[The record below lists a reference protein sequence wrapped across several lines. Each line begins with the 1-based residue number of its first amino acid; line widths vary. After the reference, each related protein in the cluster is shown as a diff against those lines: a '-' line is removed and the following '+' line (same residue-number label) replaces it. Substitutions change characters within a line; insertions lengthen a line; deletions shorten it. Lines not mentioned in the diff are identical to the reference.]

1 MGSMVSLTRA
11 TRSVPWIHELSISV
25 LVTHTRTR
33 VPFSSKVVFG
43 FGFQFFVFL
52 ICWDITIEVI
62 HAASGSKWHLVEP
75 WSRPFAQWTSPWHL
89 QNRPYPLF
97 FKYAVPFRFYTVRRE
112 GETWGRGGARDINA
126 IRIYTRTH
134 IQNPCLLLGF
144 IYSAGTIDMD
154 LLKWFDTVSL

>member
-1 MGSMVSLTRA
+1 MALGGALEQTFCSMDKPMT
-11 TRSVPWIHELSISV
+11 
-25 LVTHTRTR
+25 
-33 VPFSSKVVFG
+33 SSK
-43 FGFQFFVFL
+43 
-52 ICWDITIEVI
+52 
-62 HAASGSKWHLVEP
+62 
-75 WSRPFAQWTSPWHL
+75 SPVSSL
-89 QNRPYPLF
+89 L

-154 LLKWFDTVSL
+154 LLKWFDAVSL